1 MKQSAATGFTVV
13 EMLMVVAIMG
23 VLATI
28 AIPLTTSA
36 MKNYRLDAAVDSVTG
51 AIQSTRYQAITAGC
65 PYTIAFSQLTR
76 SYQVANEPLSGSPPA
91 CAASFSNLGSVVPW
105 SSSGDLSLTAAV
117 TLQFSPNGIVTV
129 ASGSLP
135 MTLSNGIATKQI
147 MVSGV
152 GNVTV
157 TP

>member
-76 SYQVANEPLSGSPPA
+76 SYQVANNP
-91 CAASFSNLGSVVPW
+91 
-105 SSSGDLSLTAAV
+105 
-117 TLQFSPNGIVTV
+117 
-129 ASGSLP
+129 
-135 MTLSNGIATKQI
+135 
-147 MVSGV
+147 
-152 GNVTV
+152 
-157 TP
+157 